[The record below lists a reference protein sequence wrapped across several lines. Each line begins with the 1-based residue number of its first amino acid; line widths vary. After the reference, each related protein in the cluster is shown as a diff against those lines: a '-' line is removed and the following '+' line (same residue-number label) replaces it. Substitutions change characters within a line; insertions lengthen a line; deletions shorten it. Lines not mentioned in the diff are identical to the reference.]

1 MGKLTYQDS
10 AFLRLESDRRPF
22 HVAGLM
28 IFKPPADMPRG
39 YMGRLARDFGR
50 LNEVWPILNQRLSD
64 PDDLGKARW
73 VEAGDYDPSRHVFH
87 YALRPAGKL
96 EDLLQLVTA
105 AHERKL
111 DRGRPL
117 WEIHLIEG
125 LPGNRFALYCKVHH
139 ALVDGVGALQM
150 VDAIFSTTP
159 TRRFRPAPAVTAA
172 SSQERRLDIGRRMRE
187 LVEQARQ
194 QSAAMPE
201 ILMLLAHMS
210 REAIRGDGAGM
221 TLPFTAP
228 QSIFNTDVDSR
239 RCIATC
245 DLPLGQVQAIGR
257 ASGGTVNDVLVAV
270 CGGALRRYLSAQKAL
285 PKKSLVAGLPVSL
298 KRKGETEGN
307 RLSFILCPFF
317 TDESSP
323 RRRLQRVIRST
334 SKAKAELSR
343 LTPAASQDFANML
356 LMPTV
361 LLTLTG
367 NATRVNPAINAI
379 FSNVPGSRQKLY
391 LQGSELQSLYPLSVV
406 TDGMGINI
414 TVISYVNKLCFAIT
428 SCPTEQPNIDAIG
441 KLLQQSFRDLKHAF
455 SSS

>member
-1 MGKLTYQDS
+1 MGKLTFQDS
-10 AFLRLESDRRPF
+10 TFLRLESERRPF

-39 YMGRLARDFGR
+39 YMGRLARDCGR
-50 LNEVWPILNQRLSD
+50 LNEIWPILNQRLSD
-64 PDDLGKARW
+64 PDDLGRARW
-73 VEAGDYDPSRHVFH
+73 VEAGDYDPARHVLH
-87 YALRPAGKL
+87 YALRPGGRMD
-96 EDLLQLVTA
+96 DLLQLVTA
-105 AHERKL
+105 VHERKL

-117 WEIHLIEG
+117 WEIHIIEG
-125 LPGNRFALYCKVHH
+125 LPGNKFALYCKVHH

-150 VDAIFSTTP
+150 VDAIFSTSP
-159 TRRFRPAPAVTAA
+159 TRRFRPAPALTAETSRA
-172 SSQERRLDIGRRMRE
+172 RRLDIGRRMRE
-187 LVEQARQ
+187 LVEQARH

-210 REAIRGDGAGM
+210 RDALRGDGSGM

-228 QSIFNTDVDSR
+228 QSIFNRDVDSR

-245 DLPLGQVQAIGR
+245 DLPLGQVRAIAR
-257 ASGGTVNDVLVAV
+257 AYGGTVNDVLLAV
-270 CGGALRRYLSAQKAL
+270 CGGALRHYLGAQKAL

-298 KRKGETEGN
+298 KHAGETQGN

-317 TDESSP
+317 TEESSP

-334 SKAKAELSR
+334 SRAKTELSR
-343 LTPAASQDFANML
+343 MTPAASQDFANML

-367 NATRVNPAINAI
+367 NVSRVNPAINAI
-379 FSNVPGSRQKLY
+379 FSNVPGSRQRLY
-391 LQGSELQSLYPLSVV
+391 LQGSELQALYPLSVV

-414 TVISYVNKLCFAIT
+414 TVISYVNKLCFAVT
-428 SCPTEQPNIDAIG
+428 SCPTEQPNINAIG
-441 KLLQQSFRDLKHAF
+441 KLLQQSFAELKHACR
-455 SSS
+455 SR